1 MRAAVLESIGARF
14 AVETLVDPRTKSG
27 EVLVK
32 VAACGVCHSDLH
44 VVHGS
49 VGFPTPCV
57 LGHEISG
64 VIEEVGPDTIGF
76 TEGQAVVGTFIMP
89 CGTCRHCNNGYEE
102 LCETFFHFNR
112 LSGHLYDGSSRL
124 ARSGGGAI
132 AQYSMGGLAER
143 CVVPVR
149 GVHLL
154 PDGVDLHDAAILG
167 CSGFT
172 AIGAVRTTGR
182 LQAGETVAVIG
193 CGGVGSSIIQMA
205 VAFGASRIVAVD
217 VSPDKL
223 DAARKLGATDTINSR
238 DVDPVAAVRDLVNG
252 RGVNVVFEALGRPE
266 TIEQGVMMLDD
277 MGRLVMVGLAAR
289 DEVMSIPI
297 LHTVRRKIQIL
308 GSYGARAG
316 SDMATLLEFTERGI
330 YDPSSVVTNRY
341 DLDGVN
347 AAYEDLEAGRIVG
360 RGIIVM

>member
-1 MRAAVLESIGARF
+1 
-14 AVETLVDPRTKSG
+14 
-27 EVLVK
+27 
-32 VAACGVCHSDLH
+32 
-44 VVHGS
+44 
-49 VGFPTPCV
+49 
-57 LGHEISG
+57 
-64 VIEEVGPDTIGF
+64 
-76 TEGQAVVGTFIMP
+76 
-89 CGTCRHCNNGYEE
+89 
-102 LCETFFHFNR
+102 
-112 LSGHLYDGSSRL
+112 
-124 ARSGGGAI
+124 
-132 AQYSMGGLAER
+132 
-143 CVVPVR
+143 
-149 GVHLL
+149 
-154 PDGVDLHDAAILG
+154 
-167 CSGFT
+167 
-172 AIGAVRTTGR
+172 
-182 LQAGETVAVIG
+182 
-193 CGGVGSSIIQMA
+193 
-205 VAFGASRIVAVD
+205 
-217 VSPDKL
+217 
-223 DAARKLGATDTINSR
+223 
-238 DVDPVAAVRDLVNG
+238 VDPVAAVRDLVNG